1 MAWSSV
7 ASAHLQGFVPQSMGY
22 FIFIHLLCVVC
33 CFQCPGG
40 GMQVASG
47 RKVVSAVLSLV
58 CEELGVGD
66 SSHFFEDQLE

>member
-1 MAWSSV
+1 
-7 ASAHLQGFVPQSMGY
+7 
-22 FIFIHLLCVVC
+22 
-33 CFQCPGG
+33 
-40 GMQVASG
+40 MQVASG